1 MAPHVRRNDA
11 GLRPVEPLPVIPLGT
26 DGASLGRALLGH
38 ADAAYAYALRLT
50 RKPSDAEDLVQES
63 FTRALGSAAGFRG
76 GNLKAW
82 LFQIVRNTYIDLHHR
97 GAGRAQ
103 AELLEL
109 ADDTPL
115 FQDDI
120 ELDRLRRAVAQD
132 IEAALR
138 DLSEEAR
145 SIILFDLE
153 GFTETEVATLMGC
166 AVGTVKSRLARA
178 RALLRGKL
186 QDYMR

>member
-1 MAPHVRRNDA
+1 VAAVPVSPA
-11 GLRPVEPLPVIPLGT
+11 GG
-26 DGASLGRALLGH
+26 DGQPLGRALLGH

-50 RKPSDAEDLVQES
+50 RRPSDADDVVQES
-63 FTRALGSAAGFRG
+63 FARALAGAASFRG

-82 LFQIVRNTYIDLHHR
+82 LFRIVRNTYIDLHHR
-97 GAGRAQ
+97 GAARPESEAPDV
-103 AELLEL
+103 
-109 ADDTPL
+109 ADDAPL

-120 ELDRLRRAVAQD
+120 ELDRLRRAVAED

-138 DLSEEAR
+138 ELTEEAR

-153 GFTETEVATLMGC
+153 GFTETEVAALMDC

-178 RALLRGKL
+178 RALLRRKL
-186 QDYMR
+186 KGYVR